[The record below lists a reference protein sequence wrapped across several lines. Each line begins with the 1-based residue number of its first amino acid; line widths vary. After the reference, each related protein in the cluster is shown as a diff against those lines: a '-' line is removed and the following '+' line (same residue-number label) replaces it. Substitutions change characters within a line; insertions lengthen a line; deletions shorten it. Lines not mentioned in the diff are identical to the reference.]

1 MKEPTRVEVEIFG
14 EYYVVKGDYP
24 AEYVRQ
30 VAQYVNEKMHLLAKR
45 NPRLSGTKLAVL
57 TALNI
62 ADELTRLRADYEQ
75 LLEMIEK
82 A

>member
-1 MKEPTRVEVEIFG
+1 MNEGTRVEVEIFG

-24 AEYVRQ
+24 REYVLE
-30 VAQYVNEKMHLLAKR
+30 VARYVNEKMHLLAKR
-45 NPRLSGTKLAVL
+45 NPRLSPAKLAVL
-57 TALNI
+57 AALNI